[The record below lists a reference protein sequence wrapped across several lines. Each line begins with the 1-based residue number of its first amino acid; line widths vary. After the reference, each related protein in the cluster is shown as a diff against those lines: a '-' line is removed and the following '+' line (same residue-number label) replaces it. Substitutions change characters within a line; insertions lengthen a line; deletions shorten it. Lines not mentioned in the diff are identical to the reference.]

1 MYKGEKLNSISH
13 LVGASL
19 ALGGWVVLIVFGALS
34 GDGWKLAS
42 SIVYGLCLFLM
53 FLFSTLYHSF
63 RGTPK
68 QVFQVF
74 DHVAIFLLIAGTY
87 TPYTLVVLRD
97 TSGWL
102 IFGLVWGFAAIGI
115 TFKSVFGDR
124 WNLVSTLFYLVCG
137 WTIAIDI
144 GGLYAVFDRVGFYWL
159 VAGGIIYS
167 VGAFFFLNDRI
178 KRNHEI
184 WHFFILAAA
193 SCHYVS
199 VFFYIIL

>member
-1 MYKGEKLNSISH
+1 MYKGEKINSISH

-19 ALGGWVVLIVFGALS
+19 ALAGWVVLIVFAS
-34 GDGWKLAS
+34 FTGDVYKIVSA
-42 SIVYGLCLFLM
+42 IVYGLCLFLM
-53 FLFSTLYHSF
+53 FLFSTLYHSC
-63 RGTPK
+63 RGGPK
-68 QVFQVF
+68 KVFQVF

-87 TPYTLVVLRD
+87 TPYCLVTLRD

-102 IFGLVWGFAAIGI
+102 IFGLVWGLAAIGI

-144 GGLYAVFDRVGFYWL
+144 PGVRDALPAAGFAWL
-159 VAGGIIYS
+159 VAGGVIYS
-167 VGAFFFLNDRI
+167 LGAFFFLYDRI
-178 KRNHEI
+178 PRNHEI

-193 SCHYVS
+193 GAHYVS
-199 VFFYIIL
+199 ILFYVI